1 MFFYNFSWLFCL
13 HKILYTITNN
23 LDIIKGCILNPGLEF
38 FPCPEFSVQPNN
50 LNLTLIDHTYLM
62 NLLYIKNYFAIII
75 KYR

>member
-1 MFFYNFSWLFCL
+1 MLLRFFLAFFKLDIIFYSE
-13 HKILYTITNN
+13 TNN

-38 FPCPEFSVQPNN
+38 FPCPEFSIQPNN
-50 LNLTLIDHTYLM
+50 LNLTLIDNNYLM